1 MAIGTCGACGGAARE
16 VTPFGQGLC
25 FDVDKNG
32 ERVIGTGCYG
42 ALEAS
47 EAARI
52 DALATALGCKREE
65 VNADTLAVAA
75 SIAKCEW
82 YDVTPQKLT
91 GKLTAVR
98 AAVAAE
104 VAGE

>member
-1 MAIGTCGACGGAARE
+1 MTPGSVCRTCADTRDAAESVR
-16 VTPFGQGLC
+16 L
-25 FDVDKNG
+25 
-32 ERVIGTGCYG
+32 
-42 ALEAS
+42 
-47 EAARI
+47 
-52 DALATALGCKREE
+52 DALATALGCSRDK

-75 SIAKCEW
+75 EIAKCEW